1 MDWIVVAKCDECN
14 EEKTYEVSGNTV
26 PYSIGDE
33 IEQFTCGGQFIVDEI
48 LEVG

>member
-1 MDWIVVAKCDECN
+1 MDWIVVAKCEECN

-26 PYSIGDE
+26 PYSIGDAIDE
-33 IEQFTCGGQFIVDEI
+33 CHCSGQFIVDEI